1 MFNILTT
8 QAQRQFK
15 NLFVNNF
22 KTGLEDENEE
32 LLAWQFIRDGGN
44 LDIKNRQNK
53 PLIFYCCEKGFSS
66 ILKFFIDTHKLK
78 PKASYIVYI
87 DELYDVSVS
96 QTPNIYI
103 TPAQTFHK
111 YYSLNLLEYACFYGQ
126 NKIIDCLQKSNYF
139 HIKNTLEAKDIH
151 HFNHSKQE
159 HFDGIFLALYNQHFN
174 TANYLLGFLS
184 SHEIEQLFQKKYYHQ
199 HFLSKEANDFVIAI
213 EEKTQLEK
221 QFLNMPKSEVKEKKK
236 TYKI

>member
-22 KTGLEDENEE
+22 KTGLDDENEE

-66 ILKFFIDTHKLK
+66 ILKFFIDSHKLK

-87 DELYDVSVS
+87 DELYDISSS
-96 QTPNIYI
+96 QIPNIYI

-126 NKIIDCLQKSNYF
+126 NKIIDCLQKSHFF
-139 HIKNTLEAKDIH
+139 HIKHTLDLKTHIH
-151 HFNHSKQE
+151 SHSNQI

-174 TANYLLGFLS
+174 TANYLLNFLS
-184 SHEIEQLFQKKYYHQ
+184 SEEIELLFKKKYYHQ
-199 HFLSKEANDFVIAI
+199 NFLSKEAKDFVLAI
-213 EEKTQLEK
+213 EEKSQLEK
-221 QFLNMPKSEVKEKKK
+221 QFLNQKMQDNTIKKK